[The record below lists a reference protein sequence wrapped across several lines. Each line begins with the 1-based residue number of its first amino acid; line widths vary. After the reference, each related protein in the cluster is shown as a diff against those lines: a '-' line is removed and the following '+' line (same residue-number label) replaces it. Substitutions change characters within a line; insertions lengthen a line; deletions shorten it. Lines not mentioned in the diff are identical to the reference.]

1 MFYHRAVDR
10 VGNDDDEIRH
20 HLDKLKRN
28 GRILQ
33 IVRKALAE
41 SEQQGCQHSD
51 HCISRRDRLRR
62 QCDITASGSHSG

>member
-41 SEQQGCQHSD
+41 SEQQDAS
-51 HCISRRDRLRR
+51 IP
-62 QCDITASGSHSG
+62 ITAFPAAIACVASAI